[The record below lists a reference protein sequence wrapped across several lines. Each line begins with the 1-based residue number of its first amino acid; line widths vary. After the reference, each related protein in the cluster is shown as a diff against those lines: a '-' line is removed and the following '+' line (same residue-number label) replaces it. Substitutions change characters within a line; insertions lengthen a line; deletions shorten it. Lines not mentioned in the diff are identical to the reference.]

1 MERVVLISGGGTGMG
16 RAIARAFLA
25 DGDRVVVL
33 GRRDNVL
40 AATADELNAEHAGLA
55 GSVSWQQADLTQP
68 AEVERA
74 VGAIL
79 GAVGETIDVVVNM
92 AGGVDRNR
100 SDDTLAEVAAQ
111 FERDFRANVL
121 TAALLTHAAMPHLRR
136 PGGRIINCS
145 SIAAFHG
152 GGGSYGAAKA
162 ALHAWTYTL
171 ATNLGPEGI
180 TANVIAPGYVEETEF
195 FGATMT
201 DARRQRLIGQT
212 LVGRAGRPDDIGATV
227 RFLASTDA
235 AFITGQ
241 IVQVNGGALF
251 GR

>member
-1 MERVVLISGGGTGMG
+1 MDRVVLVSGGGTGMG

-25 DGDRVVVL
+25 DGDRVVIL

-40 AATADELNAEHAGLA
+40 AATADELNTEHTGSAGTLF
-55 GSVSWQQADLTQP
+55 WQQADLTQP

-79 GAVGETIDVVVNM
+79 GTVGETVDVVVNN
-92 AGGVDRNR
+92 AGGVDRSSNG
-100 SDDTLAEVAAQ
+100 DTLAGVAAQ

-121 TAALLTHAAMPHLRR
+121 TAALLTHAVTPHLRR

-162 ALHAWTYTL
+162 ALHALTYTL
-171 ATNLGPEGI
+171 AANLGPEGI
-180 TANVIAPGYVEETEF
+180 TANIIAPGYIEETEF

-212 LVGRAGRPDDIGATV
+212 LVGRAGRPDDIAATV
-227 RFLASTDA
+227 RFLASEDA
-235 AFITGQ
+235 AYITGQ